1 MMGVIQAVP
10 NLFPLVGDLLV
21 KNMDWP
27 GADDIAK
34 RLKKTLPPNLQ
45 ESEEGKHDNGM
56 AQQVQQLMQAAE
68 MKIQALSA
76 ELQQAQSD
84 RALGLPNL
92 S

>member
-45 ESEEGKHDNGM
+45 ESEEGK
-56 AQQVQQLMQAAE
+56 
-68 MKIQALSA
+68 
-76 ELQQAQSD
+76 
-84 RALGLPNL
+84 R
-92 S
+92 